1 MDKKIYLP
9 NDEQIGK
16 LIEDAW
22 QTFRKEAEAN
32 GINFGNEESA
42 AFIKDMFVGGYC
54 AGYNDSLLI
63 VRGQLQAIDLINDT
77 FKPTK

>member
-16 LIEDAW
+16 LI
-22 QTFRKEAEAN
+22 
-32 GINFGNEESA
+32 
-42 AFIKDMFVGGYC
+42 VGGYC

-77 FKPTK
+77 FKPAK